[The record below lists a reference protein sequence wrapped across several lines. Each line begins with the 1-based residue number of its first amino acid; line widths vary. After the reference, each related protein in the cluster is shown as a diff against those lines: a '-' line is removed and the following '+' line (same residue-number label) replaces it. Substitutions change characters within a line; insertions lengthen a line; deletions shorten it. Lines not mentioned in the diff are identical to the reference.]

1 MDSRMVLFF
10 LSTIAGF
17 VMVVGGMWLIY
28 KEKIYIDR
36 ESKQPIKVELPGSLS
51 FSSNYPA
58 LALFVLGFF
67 PLVYPFHE
75 LPTLD
80 EYKRVKNV
88 QIRGLIH
95 SDGVHDVLQPDV
107 ATVVYAA
114 QLPAY
119 PLVKSGE
126 EFSLEVPVI
135 RGTEEYQVMLIVNG
149 HVLDYQKAS
158 AKGNGDEIKLEFK
171 PPVVEP
177 AQYAG
182 KIDPVPAEY
191 R

>member
-36 ESKQPIKVELPGSLS
+36 ESKQPIKVELPGNLS

-58 LALFVLGFF
+58 LTLFVLGFF
-67 PLVYPFHE
+67 PLAYPIYE
-75 LPTLD
+75 LPMLTQ
-80 EYKRVKNV
+80 YKLVKDV
-88 QIRGLIH
+88 HIKGLIH
-95 SDGVHDVLQPDV
+95 SDGVHTTIQPDV

-114 QLPAY
+114 ELPAY
-119 PLVKSGE
+119 PLVKPDE
-126 EFSLEVPVI
+126 EFTLGVPVI
-135 RGTEEYQVMLIVNG
+135 SGSEEYQVMLVVNG

-158 AKGNGDEIKLEFK
+158 AKGSGDEIKVEFK
-171 PPVVEP
+171 PLVVEP

-182 KIDPVPAEY
+182 KIEPVPAEY

>member
-17 VMVVGGMWLIY
+17 VMIVGGMWLVY
-28 KEKIYIDR
+28 KQKIYIDR
-36 ESKQPIKVELPGSLS
+36 ESQQPIKVELPGNFS

-58 LALFVLGFF
+58 LTLFVLGFF
-67 PLVYPFHE
+67 PLAYPFHE
-75 LPTLD
+75 LPLLTQ
-80 EYKRVKNV
+80 YKLVKDV
-88 QIRGLIH
+88 HIRGLIH
-95 SDGVHDVLQPDV
+95 SDGVHELVQPDV

-114 QLPAY
+114 RLPAY
-119 PLVKSGE
+119 PLVRSGE
-126 EFSLEVPVI
+126 EFSLGVPVI
-135 RGTEEYQVMLIVNG
+135 DGTEEYEVMLVVNG

-158 AKGNGDEIKLEFK
+158 TKGNNGEIKVEFK
-171 PPVVEP
+171 PLVVEP

-182 KIDPVPAEY
+182 KVEPVPADF